1 MGAIFG
7 IIHLDGRPA
16 ARSDLDLMNTA
27 LAVHGPDGNRV
38 WCQGNIGFGERLMCF
53 TPEDRRDVG
62 RATDNCGGPVIIGDA
77 RIDNRPEL
85 ANELSIPAAEAREL
99 SDSAFI
105 LRAYEK
111 WGLDCPTR
119 LIGAFVFALCDLRQQ
134 RVLIARSPMGER
146 SLFYYETPRLFAFA
160 SAPKG
165 LFALPFVPREID
177 LQTIADLL
185 VFAPREP
192 GSSFFS
198 RLNSLRPGHAITIEG
213 SRFKT
218 RHYRELNIHREI
230 RFSRDSD
237 YVEAFEVLFDR
248 VISDQMRS
256 LTPAGVSM
264 SGGLDSTSIA
274 AVAAGTPGQK
284 GERLH
289 TFTEVPRPGFS
300 GKLPQGRY
308 ADETPYVE
316 AMARK
321 YPNLDVHFV
330 RSDGRFYLDELDG
343 FFDAAEM
350 PMRGASNWTWMA
362 AIMQE
367 ARRQNARVVLTG
379 APGNLTISW
388 AGQGLFTQ
396 LLGHWK
402 WARALREA
410 RAVAARNVA
419 SSAARLLVGQGLM
432 PLLPDRLWLAV
443 NHLRGGIPGFGAGPV
458 WQRYS
463 PIRPEFAS
471 AQRADVR
478 AREKGHDF
486 RFRSSPAARAQ
497 HLIAQAD
504 RRADARRGQE
514 ALFGVQ
520 NRDPAADERLVEFC
534 LSIPED
540 QYLRKGEPRWLI
552 RRAMAERLPVEVLN
566 NKQRGLQAA
575 DWFESMRLA
584 RSRILK
590 EIARLEKSALVR
602 DAIDLGRLHRLAER
616 MQGARSDP
624 DIAVSDYRGVLELG
638 LTAGRFLLWAGR
650 PGQVALPE
658 TGA

>member
-16 ARSDLDLMNTA
+16 SRSDLDLMSTA
-27 LAVHGPDGNRV
+27 LAVHGPDGNRL
-38 WCQGNIGFGERLMCF
+38 WYQGNIGFGERLMCF

-85 ANELSIPAAEAREL
+85 ADELRIPAAEAREL

-105 LRAYEK
+105 LTAYEK
-111 WGLDCPTR
+111 WGLDCLTH

-230 RFSRDSD
+230 RFSRDSG

-256 LTPAGVSM
+256 LTPVGVSM

-274 AVAAGTPGQK
+274 AVAAEIVGQK
-284 GERLH
+284 DERLH
-289 TFTEVPRPGFS
+289 SFTEVPRAGFS

-321 YPNLDVHFV
+321 YPNLDIHFV

-343 FFDAAEM
+343 FFDAAET
-350 PMRGASNWTWMA
+350 PLRGASNWTWMA

-379 APGNLTISW
+379 APGNLTVSW
-388 AGQGLFTQ
+388 TGQGLYGQ
-396 LLGHWK
+396 LLAEWK
-402 WARALREA
+402 WGRALREA
-410 RAVAARNVA
+410 RAVAARSVA
-419 SSAARLLVGQGLM
+419 GSAARILVGQGLI
-432 PLLPDRLWLAV
+432 PLLPDRLWLGIKYVRA
-443 NHLRGGIPGFGAGPV
+443 GIPGFGAGPP
-458 WQRYS
+458 WQDYS
-463 PIRPEFAS
+463 PIRPEFAR
-471 AQRADVR
+471 AQRADER
-478 AREKGHDF
+478 AREKGDDF
-486 RFRSSPAARAQ
+486 RFRSYPRARAQ
-497 HLIAQAD
+497 HLITQSD
-504 RRADARRGQE
+504 RRADSRRGQE

-520 NRDPAADERLVEFC
+520 KRDPTADERLVEFC

-540 QYLRKGEPRWLI
+540 QYLRDGESRWLI
-552 RRAMAERLPVEVLN
+552 RRAMAERLPIEVLN
-566 NKQRGLQAA
+566 NNQRGLQAA
-575 DWFESMRLA
+575 DWLDSMSLA
-584 RSRILK
+584 RSRLLE
-590 EIARLEKSALVR
+590 EIARLEKSDLAR
-602 DAIDLGRLHRLAER
+602 DAIDLGRLRQLVER
-616 MQGARSDP
+616 MQGARSDSNRNF
-624 DIAVSDYRGVLELG
+624 SDYRGVLEHG
-638 LTAGRFLLWAGR
+638 LTTGRFLLWAG
-650 PGQVALPE
+650 GLA
-658 TGA
+658 